1 MTCWIEALTLICD
14 KKRIVMLTSR
24 PLTSLVDVSCSIGAD
39 PFLNM
44 HETWPMQNQIQS
56 KRDRQS

>member
-1 MTCWIEALTLICD
+1 
-14 KKRIVMLTSR
+14 MLTSR

-56 KRDRQS
+56 KCDCQSKEFIYLYFFDM